1 MLSPIDGD
9 QASHQ
14 VSELRVEQMNSGA
27 HESVPTSAQVVTIS
41 FSEKFA
47 SSAAFDTVYRD
58 GMALVEETA
67 AYLDGSGR
75 KEAKGLKGALT
86 LAYATESMRLTTR
99 LMQLASWLLI
109 RKAVN
114 DGEMSRED
122 ALTERRKVRFS
133 SIGRPAHTKD
143 FGQLPVNLR
152 ALVERS
158 FTLHDQISRLD
169 QIICGEPAVQ
179 PAATAPVAQTTNSL
193 DAQHQRLH
201 AAFNVH
207 SIEDV
212 HSIEKA
218 RGRP

>member
-1 MLSPIDGD
+1 
-9 QASHQ
+9 
-14 VSELRVEQMNSGA
+14 MNSGA
-27 HESVPTSAQVVTIS
+27 RESEQASAQVVTIS

-47 SSAAFDTVYRD
+47 SSAAFDAVYRD

-143 FGQLPVNLR
+143 FEQLPVNLR
-152 ALVERS
+152 SLVERS

-169 QIICGEPAVQ
+169 QVICGEAAQPAVAAT
-179 PAATAPVAQTTNSL
+179 PAAQTENSL
-193 DAQHQRLH
+193 DSQHQRLH

-207 SIEDV
+207 HLD
-212 HSIEKA
+212 KA
-218 RGRP
+218 RVRP

>member
-1 MLSPIDGD
+1 
-9 QASHQ
+9 
-14 VSELRVEQMNSGA
+14 MNSGVR
-27 HESVPTSAQVVTIS
+27 ESEPASAQVVTIS

-67 AYLDGSGR
+67 AYLDGTGR

-86 LAYATESMRLTTR
+86 LAYATESMR
-99 LMQLASWLLI
+99 LLI

-143 FGQLPVNLR
+143 FEQLPANLR
-152 ALVERS
+152 SLVERS
-158 FTLHDQISRLD
+158 FALHDQISRLD
-169 QIICGEPAVQ
+169 QVICGEAAQPAV
-179 PAATAPVAQTTNSL
+179 TAPVAQQATNTL
-193 DAQHQRLH
+193 DAQNQRLF

-207 SIEDV
+207 HLD
-212 HSIEKA
+212 KA
-218 RGRP
+218 RDRP